1 MLRRIL
7 GTDKVVYEFV
17 ALWDTDCFTHQ
28 RNATMEWMRI
38 AIQAIIAVSIFNVWI
53 LRVGKP
59 TSWRGG
65 TAKSM
70 KEEFEAYGLPLWFMK
85 SIGVIKL
92 TLASLLIAG
101 IFLPVLVKPA
111 AIGMAVLMLG
121 AIVMH
126 VKVND
131 APIKSLP
138 ASTFL
143 VLSLLLVFP

>member
-1 MLRRIL
+1 
-7 GTDKVVYEFV
+7 
-17 ALWDTDCFTHQ
+17 
-28 RNATMEWMRI
+28 MEWIKI
-38 AIQAIIAVSIFNVWI
+38 AIQIIIAVSIFNVWI
-53 LRVGKP
+53 LRFGKP

-85 SIGVIKL
+85 LIGFLKL

-101 IFLPVLVKPA
+101 IFLPVLIKLA

-126 VKVND
+126 IKVKD
-131 APIKSLP
+131 ALIKSLP
-138 ASTFL
+138 AFTFL
-143 VLSLLLVFP
+143 VLSLILIFA